1 MISLKVKG
9 NWAENYIEEA
19 MINLKT
25 QEQDSNNGHTKE
37 EKKNQNKRQFEPNHQ
52 LDRWNFNGAIIWQAR
67 LIYILTGLAAEAKIN
82 EMIS

>member
-37 EKKNQNKRQFEPNHQ
+37 EKKIKTKDNSNRTINWTDE
-52 LDRWNFNGAIIWQAR
+52 
-67 LIYILTGLAAEAKIN
+67 ILMEQSFDKLVWYTF
-82 EMIS
+82 

>member
-37 EKKNQNKRQFEPNHQ
+37 EKKKSKQKTIRTEPSIGQ
-52 LDRWNFNGAIIWQAR
+52 MKF
-67 LIYILTGLAAEAKIN
+67 
-82 EMIS
+82 